1 MNETIILRHQL
12 NAAPERVFDA
22 LTTTSALETWL
33 AECADAD
40 VEQGRF
46 QFWGRFTPEGDQAR
60 QELLEAER
68 PRSLHFAW
76 MLQGE
81 RTEVQIGLE
90 PRQSGTRVDLIHSG
104 LVPREGAAPWIRDW
118 WFLALENLASFVEN
132 RGVGPRV
139 DFTGFAQSVAR
150 IEADIDASP
159 EEVFLA
165 LIEPARLE
173 RWIAT
178 KATVEPEVGGRYDFG
193 WDHGPMKILELEP
206 ARKLAYSWQWSDTE
220 TVVTWELEGSGGK
233 THLTLVHS
241 GFGPGPANE
250 GYEVGWSA
258 FVVSLKRMLELGDA
272 WRRIEEPEAAGRS

>member
-1 MNETIILRHQL
+1 MTESITLRHQL
-12 NAAPERVFDA
+12 NAPPERVFAA

-33 AECADAD
+33 AERADVD

-60 QELLEAER
+60 QELLKVER
-68 PRSLHFAW
+68 PRSLRFVW
-76 MLQGE
+76 TLRDE

-90 PRQSGTRVDLIHSG
+90 PRESGTRLDLTHSG

-118 WFLALENLASFVEN
+118 WFLALENLASFVED
-132 RGVGPRV
+132 RSIGPRV
-139 DFTGFAQSVAR
+139 DFTGFERSVAR
-150 IEADIDASP
+150 IEADIDSSP

-178 KATVEPEVGGRYDFG
+178 KATVEPEAGGRYDFG

-220 TVVTWELEGSGGK
+220 TVVTWELEGSAGK

-272 WRRIEEPEAAGRS
+272 WRRIEEPEAASA

>member
-1 MNETIILRHQL
+1 MTETITLRHQL
-12 NAAPERVFDA
+12 NATPESVFDA

-33 AECADAD
+33 AERADANVD
-40 VEQGRF
+40 EGRF
-46 QFWGRFTPEGDQAR
+46 EFWGRFTPEGERAR

-68 PRSLHFAW
+68 PSSLRFAW
-76 MLQGE
+76 TLQDE

-90 PRQSGTRVDLIHSG
+90 PRESGTRLDLMHSG
-104 LVPREGAAPWIRDW
+104 VAAREGAEPWIRDW
-118 WFLALENLASFVEN
+118 WYLALDNLASFVEN
-132 RGVGPRV
+132 RSLGPRV
-139 DFTGFAQSVAR
+139 DFTGFEQSVAR
-150 IEADIDASP
+150 IETDIDASP
-159 EEVFLA
+159 EEVFSA

-173 RWIAT
+173 RWIA
-178 KATVEPEVGGRYDFG
+178 KSATVEPEVGGSYDFG

-250 GYEVGWSA
+250 GYEVGWAA
-258 FVVSLKRMLELGDA
+258 FVVSLKRMLELGDV
-272 WRRIEEPEAAGRS
+272 WRRIEEPEAASA

>member
-1 MNETIILRHQL
+1 MNETITLRHQVS
-12 NAAPERVFDA
+12 AAPESVFDA

-33 AECADAD
+33 AERADAD

-46 QFWGRFTPEGDQAR
+46 QFWGRFTPEGDEAR

-68 PRSLHFAW
+68 PSSLRFAW
-76 MLQGE
+76 MLQDE

-90 PRQSGTRVDLIHSG
+90 PRESGTRLDLTHSG

-132 RGVGPRV
+132 RSIGPRV
-139 DFTGFAQSVAR
+139 DFTGFEQSVAR

-159 EEVFLA
+159 EDVFLA

-193 WDHGPMKILELEP
+193 WDHGPMKILELES

-220 TVVTWELEGSGGK
+220 TVVTWELEGSAGK

-258 FVVSLKRMLELGDA
+258 FVVNLKRMLELGDA
-272 WRRIEEPEAAGRS
+272 WRRIEEPEAAST

>member
-1 MNETIILRHQL
+1 MTETITLRHQL
-12 NAAPERVFDA
+12 NAAPESVFDA

-33 AECADAD
+33 AERADAD

-46 QFWGRFTPEGDQAR
+46 EFWGRFTPEGERAR
-60 QELLEAER
+60 QELLDADR
-68 PRSLHFAW
+68 PRSLRFAW
-76 MLQGE
+76 TLQEE

-90 PRQSGTRVDLIHSG
+90 PRESGTRLDLIHSG
-104 LVPREGAAPWIRDW
+104 VAARKGAAPWIRDW
-118 WFLALENLASFVEN
+118 WFLALDNLASFVEN
-132 RGVGPRV
+132 RSLGPRV
-139 DFTGFAQSVAR
+139 DFIGFKRSVAR
-150 IEADIDASP
+150 IETDIDASP
-159 EEVFLA
+159 DEVFSA

-220 TVVTWELEGSGGK
+220 TVVSWKLEGFGGK

-258 FVVSLKRMLELGDA
+258 FVVSLKRMLELGDT
-272 WRRIEEPEAAGRS
+272 WRRIEEPEAASA

>member
-40 VEQGRF
+40 VEQGRY

-90 PRQSGTRVDLIHSG
+90 PRESGTRLDLIHSG

-132 RGVGPRV
+132 RSVGPRV
-139 DFTGFAQSVAR
+139 DFTGFQQSVAR